1 VDTRCRNKPQR
12 QVQGEA
18 ARPGFE
24 FASHACHTQSLAC
37 NVAPCLPSLAAAGGP
52 LLMPR
57 TIKIPVVVLGP
68 DRHFGVAYAMR
79 HSTAAADAAE
89 VDDDEDQHHRCV
101 CVRVCAGGGGGCQH
115 GDG

>member
-1 VDTRCRNKPQR
+1 
-12 QVQGEA
+12 
-18 ARPGFE
+18 
-24 FASHACHTQSLAC
+24 
-37 NVAPCLPSLAAAGGP
+37 
-52 LLMPR
+52 MPR

-101 CVRVCAGGGGGCQH
+101 CVRVCAGGGGVNRATGEGTDPHALAAVCPWLE
-115 GDG
+115 